1 MSTPVICPGCQ
12 QGFAAAAELR
22 GKKVKCPS
30 CGAAISIPGAP
41 AAPAAAPQQVPQMP
55 TPQQWPAPQQ
65 GFDSTQPSWL
75 GMGQPTQS
83 FQQSWPGQTATY
95 QPPRAEAPASITTA
109 ATMLFIAAGLGV
121 VQHVLGIIVAAGMAM
136 GSIEMEGPED
146 VARGGVWVVVGV
158 IGLPCDG
165 FIIYGAIQMLRLKGH
180 STAQKAATL
189 AIVPI
194 LGCGICVGAPAGF
207 WTLHLLNKPEIR
219 NLFR

>member
-12 QGFAAAAELR
+12 EGFAAAAELR

-41 AAPAAAPQQVPQMP
+41 AAPAADPQQMPQMP

-121 VQHVLGIIVAAGMAM
+121 VQHVLGIILAAGMAM

-158 IGLPCDG
+158 IGLPCD
-165 FIIYGAIQMLRLKGH
+165 LRGN
-180 STAQKAATL
+180 SDVVAQRPL
-189 AIVPI
+189 NGPESSD
-194 LGCGICVGAPAGF
+194 LGDCPDTGM
-207 WTLHLLNKPEIR
+207 W
-219 NLFR
+219 NLCRRTGRFLDFAFAE